1 MTNTN
6 KKCEGCGD
14 PQVVSASFNVSRMGR
29 TLKALGL
36 YERFCTTCLHNELD
50 AMGLVRKS
58 IFIESDNSN
67 TKPII
72 T

>member
-1 MTNTN
+1 VTAND
-6 KKCEGCGD
+6 KKCESCD
-14 PQVVSASFNVSRMGR
+14 APQVVSASFNVSRMGR

-36 YERFCTTCLHNELD
+36 YERFCTTCLHAELD
-50 AMGLVRKS
+50 SMGLVKKS
-58 IFIESDNSN
+58 IFIEPDNSN